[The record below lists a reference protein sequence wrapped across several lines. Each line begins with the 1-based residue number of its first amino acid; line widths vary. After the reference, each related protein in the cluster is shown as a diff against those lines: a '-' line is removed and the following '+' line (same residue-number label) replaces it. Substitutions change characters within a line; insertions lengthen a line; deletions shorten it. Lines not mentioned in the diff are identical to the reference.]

1 LPAPP
6 PGASGIGA
14 GIEFAP
20 SFRPLRRAPT
30 SADPSPSSA
39 ENGFDV
45 SPAGFAVASNVRVAA
60 PSGFA
65 NGESSL
71 GSDS

>member
-1 LPAPP
+1 MPTTTTGQALRGEIA
-6 PGASGIGA
+6 ATVDERTNALIVA
-14 GIEFAP
+14 GYCVVAL
-20 SFRPLRRAPT
+20 SCT
-30 SADPSPSSA
+30 WH
-39 ENGFDV
+39 